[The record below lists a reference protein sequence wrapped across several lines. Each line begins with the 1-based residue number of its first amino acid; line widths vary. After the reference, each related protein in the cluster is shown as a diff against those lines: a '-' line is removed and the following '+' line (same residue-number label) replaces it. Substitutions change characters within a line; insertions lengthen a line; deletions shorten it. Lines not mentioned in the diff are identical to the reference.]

1 MIRLAKNMWEYT
13 YIHMLADLFSN
24 QKSLN
29 TIKQQKF

>member
-13 YIHMLADLFSN
+13 YIYMLADLFSN